1 MSIAAWVAAAALG
14 GGGATLRFLV
24 DGWVSARI
32 SRDFPYGTLAVNLT
46 GALLLGVVDGLALPS
61 TSTALIGAAAVGG
74 YTTFSTWMLESQ
86 RLAEEGELPRA
97 FANLMVS
104 LLLGLVVVYAGREL
118 GLRL

>member
-1 MSIAAWVAAAALG
+1 MVITALLVLLG
-14 GGGATLRFLV
+14 GG
-24 DGWVSARI
+24 
-32 SRDFPYGTLAVNLT
+32 T
-46 GALLLGVVDGLALPS
+46 GAVARFVVDGLVQLPRLGEFP
-61 TSTALIGAAAVGG
+61 TGTFVVNVGG
-74 YTTFSTWMLESQ
+74 CLILGLLTGLDPSHRTTLVLGTATVGSYTTFSTWMLESQ